1 MCAFPSLGMVTFIRG
16 AVEDLLKCLTL
27 GLMIEFMSK
36 PVTNVVMP
44 AVPSKW

>member
-1 MCAFPSLGMVTFIRG
+1 MCAFPSLGMVTFIRR
-16 AVEDLLKCLTL
+16 AVENLLKCLTL

-36 PVTNVVMP
+36 PTTNVVRL